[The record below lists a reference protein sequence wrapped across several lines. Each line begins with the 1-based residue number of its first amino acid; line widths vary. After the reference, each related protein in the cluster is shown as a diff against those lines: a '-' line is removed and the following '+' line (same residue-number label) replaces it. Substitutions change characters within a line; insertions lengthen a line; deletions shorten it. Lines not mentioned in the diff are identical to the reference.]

1 MNATRLVFW
10 AMCSA
15 GCVNEYHPE
24 YHPVSIVSVNQSEA
38 RDVTGMPTNQELRRR
53 ADRIAS
59 LARHGAGAS
68 PPHEAYTELFTHDA
82 GDPFVID
89 EQRQPIATN
98 PVPTPKTP
106 ETIIGRG
113 VSIGGN
119 VRFYGNVTFNGDVYI
134 DARHP

>member
-1 MNATRLVFW
+1 MNATRLVLW
-10 AMCSA
+10 AMCST

-38 RDVTGMPTNQELRRR
+38 RDVTNEELRRR

-89 EQRQPIATN
+89 DQRQSLTTTN
-98 PVPTPKTP
+98 QVPTPKTP
-106 ETIIGRG
+106 QTIIGRG